1 MRPWL
6 FGMRQLVVVVPVRAK
21 LGVVEDA
28 SPAGVRLGRALLRDR
43 RASCEGQHVDE
54 RRDEVGKDVPRLR

>member
-1 MRPWL
+1 
-6 FGMRQLVVVVPVRAK
+6 VPVRAK